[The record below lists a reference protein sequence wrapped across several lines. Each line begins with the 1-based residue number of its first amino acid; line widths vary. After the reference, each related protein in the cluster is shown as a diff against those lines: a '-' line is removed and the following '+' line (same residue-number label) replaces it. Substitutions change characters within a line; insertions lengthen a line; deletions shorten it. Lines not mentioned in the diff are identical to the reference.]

1 MFMELEGV
9 VIYLFTNQHTKSL
22 LSSLLTLYWK
32 QPSDMSS
39 VVLEPG
45 GRDGDWRGIGR
56 RLSREQLLWLG
67 KLAKAGQ
74 RQQQANKSLDRKKKT
89 ARDSQTVSK

>member
-1 MFMELEGV
+1 MFTELEEV
-9 VIYLFTNQHTKSL
+9 VIYLFISQHTKRL
-22 LSSLLTLYWK
+22 LSSPLTPYLK

-45 GRDGDWRGIGR
+45 GRDGNWRGIGR
-56 RLSREQLLWLG
+56 RLSREQILRLG

-74 RQQQANKSLDRKKKT
+74 RQ
-89 ARDSQTVSK
+89 

>member
-1 MFMELEGV
+1 MFTELEEV
-9 VIYLFTNQHTKSL
+9 VIYLFINQHTKRL
-22 LSSLLTLYWK
+22 LSSPLTPYWK

-56 RLSREQLLWLG
+56 RLSREQFLWLG
-67 KLAKAGQ
+67 KLAKACQ
-74 RQQQANKSLDRKKKT
+74 RQ
-89 ARDSQTVSK
+89 